1 MALVGPPNSGKST
14 LFNRLTG
21 LRQKVANYPG
31 VTVEQRVGRLNGIGR
46 DDLTLIDLPGIYGLD
61 SYSEDA
67 RVAVDVLHG
76 EMPGTPAPDAILLV
90 LDSLQLRRQLMLA
103 APVLAL
109 GLPTLVLLNMSDLM
123 EARGGRVDTL
133 ALAQELG
140 VPVAKI
146 SATRGA
152 GLDSITHF
160 LNRKAEAEQPVPAEG
175 KIELPVMGNPRSYRQ
190 WATGISTRTKYKAPL
205 SNAWTKR
212 IDGVLLHK
220 IWGPLI
226 FLAVVFAVFQVV
238 FSIGQPLSDG
248 FGNLLNA
255 GGDRIGALLGHNWV
269 ESLLID
275 GVWRGV
281 ASVLVFL
288 PQILLLFLFIG
299 VLEDSG
305 YLARAAL
312 IADRVM
318 RSIGLNGKAFIPL
331 LSAYACAVP
340 AIMATRTIE
349 NKRDRFATILVAPF
363 MTCSARLPIYML
375 MIAAF
380 IPNTPLLGDLFGLRA
395 AVMLSLYVLGFVAAL
410 GTARLLKSSILKA
423 SSAPFILELPQYRLP
438 TVRSLSL
445 RLVDRGK
452 VFLRQAGTV
461 ILAVTLVL
469 WVLSHVPFHTDLTT
483 SVIGRLGHLIEPA
496 IQPLGFNWKIGI
508 GLLTSVVAREVIVG
522 TLGTLYGADPATQSL
537 GLQAALRHDLTLGG
551 AMAAAWLA
559 GLHYWRFGVPITVA
573 AGAATLS
580 AAVIAVVF
588 ALMPDL
594 NGHLAS
600 AVVIACGLAVF
611 AAAMRFDMADPARV
625 TRKTDIAFWLHLL
638 SAPLIV
644 QPLIFGFLGGL
655 QDLDTRRALGII
667 AIFLGLGLVA
677 VIIDRRA
684 ILVSGLA
691 YAGFAFGALI
701 HRPGSNMKRPPRLFW
716 RWAFSCS
723 P

>member
-1 MALVGPPNSGKST
+1 MSDCCETTATIEVPLEPRVAGRIRTVALVGPPNSGKST

-46 DDLTLIDLPGIYGLD
+46 GDLTLIDLPGIYGLD

-109 GLPTLVLLNMSDLM
+109 GLPTLVLLNMSDVM

-146 SATRGA
+146 SATRGT
-152 GLDSITHF
+152 GLDSITQF
-160 LNRKAEAEQPVPAEG
+160 LNRKAEPEKPVAPAAG
-175 KIELPVMGNPRSYRQ
+175 RIELPVMGNPRSYRQ

-205 SNAWTKR
+205 SSAWTKR

-220 IWGPLI
+220 VWGPLV

-483 SVIGRLGHLIEPA
+483 SVIGRLGHFIEPA

-551 AMAAAWLA
+551 AMAL
-559 GLHYWRFGVPITVA
+559 
-573 AGAATLS
+573 
-580 AAVIAVVF
+580 VVF
-588 ALMPDL
+588 FAFAMQCTSTLAIVRRETNSWRWPALQFVYMSV
-594 NGHLAS
+594 LAY
-600 AVVIACGLAVF
+600 LA
-611 AAAMRFDMADPARV
+611 
-625 TRKTDIAFWLHLL
+625 
-638 SAPLIV
+638 
-644 QPLIFGFLGGL
+644 
-655 QDLDTRRALGII
+655 AL
-667 AIFLGLGLVA
+667 ATNQ
-677 VIIDRRA
+677 A
-684 ILVSGLA
+684 ILHFV
-691 YAGFAFGALI
+691 
-701 HRPGSNMKRPPRLFW
+701 R
-716 RWAFSCS
+716 
-723 P
+723 

>member
-1 MALVGPPNSGKST
+1 MGDCCSVPATIDLPIEPRVAGRIRTVALVGPPNSGKST

-46 DDLTLIDLPGIYGLD
+46 GDLTLIDLPGIYGLD

-67 RVAVDVLHG
+67 RVAVEVLHG

-103 APVLAL
+103 APVLGL

-123 EARGGRVDTL
+123 EARGGEVDTL

-160 LNRKAEAEQPVPAEG
+160 LNRKADPLVNGNGSPTMADADRLAAPVAG

-205 SNAWTKR
+205 SNEWTKR
-212 IDGVLLHK
+212 IDGVLLHR

-248 FGNLLNA
+248 FGDVLNGVGA
-255 GGDRIGALLGHNWV
+255 RIGALMGPGWV

-275 GVWRGV
+275 GIWRGV

-380 IPNTPLLGDLFGLRA
+380 IPNKPILGDLFGLRA

-410 GTARLLKSSILKA
+410 ATAWLLKSSILKA

-461 ILAVTLVL
+461 ILAVTIVL
-469 WVLSHVPFHTDLTT
+469 WVMSHVPFHTDLAG
-483 SVIGRLGHLIEPA
+483 SVIGRIGQFIEPA
-496 IQPLGFNWKIGI
+496 IKPLGFNWKIGI
-508 GLLTSVVAREVIVG
+508 GLLTSVMAREVIVG

-551 AMAAAWLA
+551 AMALVVFFAFALQCTSTIAIVRRETNSWRWPALQFVYMSVLA
-559 GLHYWRFGVPITVA
+559 YVA
-573 AGAATLS
+573 A
-580 AAVIAVVF
+580 
-588 ALMPDL
+588 
-594 NGHLAS
+594 
-600 AVVIACGLAVF
+600 LAVNQ
-611 AAAMRFDMADPARV
+611 V
-625 TRKTDIAFWLHLL
+625 ILHF
-638 SAPLIV
+638 V
-644 QPLIFGFLGGL
+644 
-655 QDLDTRRALGII
+655 R
-667 AIFLGLGLVA
+667 
-677 VIIDRRA
+677 
-684 ILVSGLA
+684 
-691 YAGFAFGALI
+691 
-701 HRPGSNMKRPPRLFW
+701 
-716 RWAFSCS
+716 
-723 P
+723 